1 VSMLPILLSRQIV
14 TSITINQCNLSLD
27 SQKGD
32 EIPTVTIMLFKELP
46 NNLRLQNKINI
57 GNEMTMDSE
66 VPRENKT
73 LNVVIPEIQIQRHPN
88 QLCACTVTAEVS
100 EQFC

>member
-1 VSMLPILLSRQIV
+1 MA
-14 TSITINQCNLSLD
+14 
-27 SQKGD
+27 
-32 EIPTVTIMLFKELP
+32 
-46 NNLRLQNKINI
+46 
-57 GNEMTMDSE
+57 MDRN